1 MEIGTRT
8 RPRSS
13 AEDRK
18 HARGLFG
25 RRNRVGARPRRFAPD
40 VDEVGAL
47 GFHPHGV
54 LDRGERVDAGRRLRE
69 GVGRDVEDAHDQRAR
84 TEVQDAAVGKRDGV
98 ETASG
103 EGHSNSELG
112 IRN

>member
-1 MEIGTRT
+1 MTGSTR
-8 RPRSS
+8 
-13 AEDRK
+13 A
-18 HARGLFG
+18 ALFG
-25 RRNRVGARPRRFAPD
+25 RRKRLGPGPRRFAAD

-47 GFHPHGV
+47 FFHPQRQ
-54 LDRGERVDAGRRLRE
+54 LDRGERVGAGRRLRE
-69 GVGRDVEDAHDQRAR
+69 RVGRDVEDAHDQRAR
-84 TEVQDAAVGKRDGV
+84 TEVQDAAVGKRNGV